1 MAWLVAGLGNPGDR
15 YARTRHNVGRMVVD
29 ELARAAGERF
39 RKVRFLPAEV
49 AEVPEGDE
57 RLVLVRS
64 TLFMNEGGP
73 SYAAIAK
80 KRGVPPERII
90 AVHDELEIP
99 PGELR
104 VKAGGG
110 NAGHNG
116 LRSLQQALRTPE
128 FVRVRIGIGRPPG
141 RQDPADFV
149 LTPIGRK
156 DADDIALWVDA
167 AADAVRSLVSDGLS
181 ATQDRYNRNGPRS

>member
-1 MAWLVAGLGNPGDR
+1 
-15 YARTRHNVGRMVVD
+15 
-29 ELARAAGERF
+29 
-39 RKVRFLPAEV
+39 
-49 AEVPEGDE
+49 
-57 RLVLVRS
+57 VRS
-64 TLFMNEGGP
+64 TQFMNEGGP
-73 SYAAIAK
+73 SYASVAK
-80 KRGVPPERII
+80 KQGVSPDRII

-104 VKAGGG
+104 VKVGGG

-167 AADAVRSLVSDGLS
+167 AADAVPSLVTDGLT
-181 ATQDRYNRNGPRS
+181 ATQDRYNRNGPRT